1 MERRDRPQNG
11 IEDYFSTTAEMRAQ
25 TEPARQGAEKLTDEL
40 EADVADFTT
49 REISTV
55 EDTYAVKSQYQAI
68 TSRLPLLDDGDLR
81 ARLLD
86 QVENRYDYFEGIMG
100 QMSDTIALYE
110 KQKAIDAAKAQ
121 EKAMK
126 DAEEQRRQ
134 AEKDTR
140 KNEFLQALQTVEALE
155 YQQPNAQ
162 ALVQDAIAKLPLV
175 GRGTRSSR
183 PWRTGSRTPS
193 AGSAPCLPRMSGLRP
208 RPRSRPLRNRPNR
221 KRSSRPKSSRTSSAP
236 PWIGKNLN
244 GTIWNTTDR
253 EGGQKM
259 TNKKNSI
266 LKIASRPRRL
276 KDRSGD
282 MEESRDKGLN
292 EGYACRPAPGSS
304 PSCA

>member
-1 MERRDRPQNG
+1 MNQIHTGLEPWDWEQPQSVERRADPKNG

-25 TEPARQGAEKLTDEL
+25 QSLHDKEQKKLTDEL

-175 GRGTRSSR
+175 AGDPQQQALADRLQNAISRISTLPTQDEWTASQAAKQAAEEQAQQEAQQQAQIQQNQLRS
-183 PWRTGSRTPS
+183 T
-193 AGSAPCLPRMSGLRP
+193 L
-208 RPRSRPLRNRPNR
+208 
-221 KRSSRPKSSRTSSAP
+221 
-236 PWIGKNLN
+236 
-244 GTIWNTTDR
+244 DR
-253 EGGQKM
+253 EKFKWNNLEYYGPGG
-259 TNKKNSI
+259 
-266 LKIASRPRRL
+266 RP
-276 KDRSGD
+276 
-282 MEESRDKGLN
+282 ENDK
-292 EGYACRPAPGSS
+292 
-304 PSCA
+304 